1 MTTIRVATEADAE
14 EILAIYAK
22 YIEQTAITFEYV
34 VPSIEEFRGRIRHTL
49 ERFPYLIAEKDGKI
63 AGYAYVSPFKERA
76 AYDWSVETSIY
87 VDMEQKRSG
96 IGRRLYEE
104 LENILKQQG
113 ILNVNA
119 CIAYPNPQ
127 SIAFH
132 EKMGYRAV
140 GKFTDCAYKLEQWL
154 GMIWMEKMLG
164 AHENPPK
171 EFVPYPEIR
180 KENGNKAEKF
190 SSEGID
196 L

>member
-1 MTTIRVATEADAE
+1 MTTIRVAIEADAE

-87 VDMEQKRSG
+87 VDMEQKRGG

-119 CIAYPNPQ
+119 CIEKLGYTMVGT
-127 SIAFH
+127 FH
-132 EKMGYRAV
+132 QCGY
-140 GKFTDCAYKLEQWL
+140 KFHRWYD
-154 GMIWMEKMLG
+154 MVWMEKFIG
-164 AHENPPK
+164 EHRENQPDIIPFPK
-171 EFVPYPEIR
+171 L
-180 KENGNKAEKF
+180 KMEK
-190 SSEGID
+190 
-196 L
+196 

>member
-49 ERFPYLIAEKDGKI
+49 ERFPYLTAEKDGKI

-104 LENILKQQG
+104 LENILKLALFG
-113 ILNVNA
+113 RL
-119 CIAYPNPQ
+119 
-127 SIAFH
+127 
-132 EKMGYRAV
+132 R
-140 GKFTDCAYKLEQWL
+140 
-154 GMIWMEKMLG
+154 
-164 AHENPPK
+164 
-171 EFVPYPEIR
+171 
-180 KENGNKAEKF
+180 
-190 SSEGID
+190 
-196 L
+196 

>member
-119 CIAYPNPQ
+119 CIAYPQ
-127 SIAFH
+127 AEDEYLTKDSVLFH
-132 EKMGYRAV
+132 ENWVIRWLELSISAV
-140 GKFTDCAYKLEQWL
+140 ISSTA
-154 GMIWMEKMLG
+154 GMTWSGWK
-164 AHENPPK
+164 N
-171 EFVPYPEIR
+171 
-180 KENGNKAEKF
+180 
-190 SSEGID
+190 SSESIGKISRISFRFRS
-196 L
+196 